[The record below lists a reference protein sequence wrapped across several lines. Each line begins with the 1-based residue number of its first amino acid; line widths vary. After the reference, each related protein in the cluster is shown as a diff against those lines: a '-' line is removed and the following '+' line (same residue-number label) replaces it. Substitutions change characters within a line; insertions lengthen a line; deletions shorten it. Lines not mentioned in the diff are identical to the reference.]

1 MHLSIVLLVSVEK
14 ELLAM
19 IVTSYLSVVGN
30 HLGKSASDGIS
41 ISRQPAAGERYVYR
55 PEGDR
60 DLLKKNRTQLGTGE
74 MCRGVFINMLISGG
88 GSPYYLDRPQV
99 LYRTPRVSSIARL
112 HRICDCTVNPPY
124 LVSLPEL
131 RASDQSKLF

>member
-1 MHLSIVLLVSVEK
+1 MESVS
-14 ELLAM
+14 A
-19 IVTSYLSVVGN
+19 G
-30 HLGKSASDGIS
+30 
-41 ISRQPAAGERYVYR
+41 SRRPAAGERYVYR

-99 LYRTPRVSSIARL
+99 LYRTPRVSLIARL
-112 HRICDCTVNPPY
+112 HRICDCTVNAPISVF
-124 LVSLPEL
+124 VS
-131 RASDQSKLF
+131 ASHKNMKTNVAPLSSVRFRSFFIPKGPKHVCCYYRLMSL